1 MKKQFMLMSALG
13 EAPAGGAPP
22 VEPAPPAASLA
33 PELGEGREWL
43 AGVDAEYI
51 SDPSLQAIQDVP
63 ALVKSYINAQ
73 KMVGKDKAVI
83 PDGNS
88 SEEDWTNFY
97 RKAGLPDTM
106 EGYELTSPE
115 GMYTDEQSAAIKQL
129 AFDNNIMPAQMAKI
143 LEMQNDYRVEASTHS
158 DDDDKALVAEGIQE
172 LKDEWG
178 EEGYNANISK
188 AQTVIDEF
196 GGDDMMA
203 YIEESGL
210 GDDPMLIRLLAKIGE
225 NLTED
230 TFQQDAIGH
239 LGVSKEDA
247 ENEVAKIFGDD
258 TSPYWNANHANH
270 DRVVQRMAKLNEIL
284 SK

>member
-1 MKKQFMLMSALG
+1 MSALG
-13 EAPAGGAPP
+13 EEGGASVPAPAAPAP
-22 VEPAPPAASLA
+22 AAPAPQEPAPLP
-33 PELGEGREWL
+33 EGREWL
-43 AGVDAEYI
+43 TGVDADLI
-51 SDPSLQAIQDVP
+51 NDPSLTAIQDVP
-63 ALVKSYINAQ
+63 SLVKSYISAQ

-88 SEEDWTNFY
+88 SDEDWTNFY

-115 GMYTDEQSAAIKQL
+115 GMYSDEQSAAIKKL
-129 AFDNNIMPAQMAKI
+129 AFENNIMPSQMAKI
-143 LEMQNDYRVEASTHS
+143 LEMQNDYRVEANTHS
-158 DDDDKALVAEGIQE
+158 AEDDQALIDAGLQE

-178 EEGYNANISK
+178 EEGYTANISK

-196 GGDDMMA
+196 GGDDMMK

-230 TFQQDAIGH
+230 TFQEDAVAH
-239 LGVSKEDA
+239 LGISKEDA
-247 ENEVAKIFGDD
+247 EAEVAKIFGDD
-258 TSPYWNANHANH
+258 TSPYWNGSHANH
-270 DRVVQRMAKLNEIL
+270 ERVVKRMAKLNEIL